1 MGYNEYNGNMGYMGY
16 NSYMGSTGNMG
27 FNSNIGYT
35 GNMGFNSN
43 IGYTGNMGYDGL
55 LVTRKDV
62 KIMTLPIA
70 AIRAIFP
77 SLRKKAQQE
86 IFLVAVFLK
95 EIKEKNMDCV
105 YFPDIY
111 SISSVTHRTIDVF
124 TTISESLEVNFN
136 SETADFPREQIKT
149 VMHKMM
155 AYRQNIE
162 FPEINKLFYLLTEMV
177 LGVVGT
183 HETASNSS
191 TKTSVAGRIQN
202 KFVKLVSASDSILPI
217 PTFDQIKTEE
227 YQAQIDEMQT
237 LRRAHTYLY
246 KDLQRQQE
254 MCWIANS
261 KVQKYELC
269 LRTAKLSR
277 NHLADKLS
285 SKNLKALDDSITQL
299 QTTLN
304 HKIQKAEESNQRY
317 QTLLTKEKVTR
328 NALKLV
334 SLREKNHIF
343 IV

>member
-254 MCWIANS
+254 VI
-261 KVQKYELC
+261 
-269 LRTAKLSR
+269 
-277 NHLADKLS
+277 
-285 SKNLKALDDSITQL
+285 L
-299 QTTLN
+299 Q
-304 HKIQKAEESNQRY
+304 H
-317 QTLLTKEKVTR
+317 TLLFYK
-328 NALKLV
+328 
-334 SLREKNHIF
+334 F
-343 IV
+343 